1 MHAYAIGSSNKYI
14 SSMHPSSGAA
24 VGGERASW
32 RGLAWQQASK
42 RRKQAKQR
50 KTEGFAAGC
59 AHAHGSIFAVC
70 GVTHGRNSMK
80 TKLGCVEKEQ
90 KCRFGTYLVGLK
102 LLVVTF
108 AVTDD

>member
-24 VGGERASW
+24 VGGEGASW

-59 AHAHGSIFAVC
+59 AHAHGSIA
-70 GVTHGRNSMK
+70 R
-80 TKLGCVEKEQ
+80 
-90 KCRFGTYLVGLK
+90 
-102 LLVVTF
+102 
-108 AVTDD
+108 A